1 MRMYVRIRTKDRFE
15 ITSVQ
20 PSTRKV
26 AAPVNKS
33 AFVVT
38 NQAEFNQ
45 LR

>member
-1 MRMYVRIRTKDRFE
+1 MRMYIRTRTKDRFE

-26 AAPVNKS
+26 AAPVNSS